1 MQIMYEDFFEM
12 EHTPFTRDIPPE
24 LLYESPY
31 VADAI
36 GRLTYAA
43 DRQLFAVVTADAGCG
58 KSTLVRRF
66 VDSLPK
72 DRYIFLYLSDSKLT
86 PRWFYKGLLDQLGI
100 ESKFYRGDAKRQLQN
115 QIEIIRGVQNKKVI
129 CILDEAHL
137 LEKETI
143 EEFRFLLNYRF
154 DSMSPMALVL
164 VGQTEL
170 WDKLKLQRYAAVR
183 QRIDINCVLP
193 HLDRS
198 ETEQYIQSHLRYANG
213 RQDLFTDKALDDIY
227 RESAGIPRSINRI
240 SEKCLMYAFQQNKR
254 LIDEHMVRYVVD
266 HEMLKG
272 GADS

>member
-1 MQIMYEDFFEM
+1 MYENFFEM
-12 EHTPFTRDIPPE
+12 LHTPFTRDIPAE

-58 KSTLVRRF
+58 KSTLIRRF

-72 DRYIFLYLSDSKLT
+72 DRYICLYLSDSKLT
-86 PRWFYKGLLDQLGI
+86 PRWFYKGLLDQIGI

-198 ETEQYIQSHLRYANG
+198 ETEQYIQSHLKYADG

-240 SEKCLMYAFQQNKR
+240 SEKCLMYGFQQNKR